1 MHFTDSY
8 RYLEPEEISRL
19 ELQGCVADDWSGL
32 MVVQDFQASSVRRCR
47 FTGKNYLGVF
57 SEEILLPGGVKQKAG
72 LYNTWLH
79 DCRVGDQA
87 CITDVRG
94 YIAGYDIGDH
104 VLIDNCNHI
113 YMEGAST
120 FGNGVQ
126 VDVLD
131 ETGGRQLLIYDKLSA
146 HTAYLMAF
154 YRHYHNFYDTVSALI
169 RAYADSV
176 RSERG
181 AIGSWSRIVDTGQII
196 NVRVGSHATITGA
209 SRLQEGSVNSNGH
222 DGAQVGNNVVAERF
236 IISSGTE
243 VSDHAVVTNCF
254 IGQGCVL
261 SKHYSAI
268 NSLFFSN
275 CQGFNGEACSVFAGP
290 FTVSHHKS
298 TLLIAGLFSFCNA
311 GSGSNQS
318 NHMYKLGPIH
328 HGIVERG
335 SKTTSDS
342 YLLWPARIGPF
353 TLVMG
358 RHYKNNDTSDMPFS
372 YLIENK
378 DESWLAPGINLRS
391 VGTIRDAMKWPRRDR
406 RKDPERLDS
415 INFNLLSPFT
425 IQRMVRGKQIL
436 RQISQLSGE
445 TTETY
450 TWKTTFIS
458 RHSLLRGIDLY
469 EMAIVKFLGNSLIS
483 RMLNGSYSS
492 MEELLKGLKPE
503 SDQGEGDWID
513 ACGLIAPKNEVKKLL
528 RRTESGDIA
537 NLHELENALKSL
549 HTEYYEMEWTWAS
562 ALLEETLGKKLDE
575 LTADDLIAFICQWKT
590 CVTGLDKLLYEDA
603 RKEFNLSAMTGFG
616 MDGDQQIKEQD
627 FMKVRGTFENNTF
640 VREVVEHIRK
650 KNELADKMVG
660 TIRQLAGA

>member
-1 MHFTDSY
+1 MNAY
-8 RYLEPEEISRL
+8 RNLQPDEIDRL
-19 ELQGCVADDWSGL
+19 ESQGCVADDWSEL
-32 MVVQDFQASSVRRCR
+32 LVVPDFRTSTIHRCR
-47 FTGKNYLGVF
+47 FTGKNYLGLF

-72 LYNTWLH
+72 LYNAWLH

-104 VLIDNCNHI
+104 VLIASCDRI
-113 YMEGAST
+113 YMEGEST

-131 ETGGRQLLIYDKLSA
+131 ETGGRQLLIYDRLSA

-154 YRHYHNFYDTVSALI
+154 YRYYHNFFDIVSALI
-169 RAYADSV
+169 GEYAGSV
-176 RSERG
+176 KSARG
-181 AIGSWSRIVDTGQII
+181 SVGSFSRIVDTGQII
-196 NVRVGSHATITGA
+196 NVRIGPHALITGA
-209 SRLQEGSVNSNGH
+209 SRLQEGSVNSNIH
-222 DGAQVGNNVVAERF
+222 DGSLVGNNVVAERF

-254 IGQGCVL
+254 VGQGCVL

-406 RKDPERLDS
+406 RKDPELLDS

-425 IQRMVRGKQIL
+425 IQRMVKGKQIL
-436 RQISQLSGE
+436 GQIRQISGE

-450 TWKTTFIS
+450 TWETTFIS
-458 RHSLLRGIDLY
+458 RHSLLRGIELY
-469 EMAIVKFLGNSLIS
+469 DMAIVKFLGNSLIS
-483 RMLNGSYSS
+483 RIQKGSCSS
-492 MEELLKGLKPE
+492 MEELLKWLKPE
-503 SDQGEGDWID
+503 TDKGEGDWID

-528 RRTESGDIA
+528 RMTESGEIA
-537 NLHELENALKSL
+537 HLEELENALKSL
-549 HTEYYEMEWTWAS
+549 HREYYEMEWTWAS
-562 ALLEETLGKKLDE
+562 ALLEETLGKKLEE
-575 LTADDLIAFICQWKT
+575 LTSDDLISFIGLWKN

-603 RKEFNLSAMTGFG
+603 RKEFKLSAMTGFG
-616 MDGDQQIKEQD
+616 MDGDQRIKEQD
-627 FMKVRGTFENNTF
+627 FMMVRGTFENNRF
-640 VREVVEHIRK
+640 VTEVVEHIRK
-650 KNELADKMVG
+650 KSELADKI
-660 TIRQLAGA
+660 TEAIQALDAL